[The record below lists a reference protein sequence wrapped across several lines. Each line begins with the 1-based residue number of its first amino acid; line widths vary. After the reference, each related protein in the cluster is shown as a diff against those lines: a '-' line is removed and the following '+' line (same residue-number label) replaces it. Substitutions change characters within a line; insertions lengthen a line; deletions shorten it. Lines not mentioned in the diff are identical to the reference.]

1 MIQLQ
6 KYLKQY
12 LQINEPL
19 IMENDSDLEKPK
31 QNNKIIID
39 DKVVNHLLIAKAIML
54 LYLPL

>member
-39 DKVVNHLLIAKAIML
+39 DKVVNHLLIAKAITL
-54 LYLPL
+54 PYLPL

>member
-39 DKVVNHLLIAKAIML
+39 DKVVKQLLIAKAITL
-54 LYLPL
+54 LDLPL